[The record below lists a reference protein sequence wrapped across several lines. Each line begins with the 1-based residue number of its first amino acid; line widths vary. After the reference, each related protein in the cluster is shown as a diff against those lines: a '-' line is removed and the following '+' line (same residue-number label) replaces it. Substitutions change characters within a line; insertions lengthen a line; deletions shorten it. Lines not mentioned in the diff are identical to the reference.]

1 MYCRYLGAALGGKS
15 TIDCYVKGKVQQ
27 WVNEVEELATVAR
40 THPQAAYAAFTHGM
54 ASKWTYLMRTVEATQ
69 QLLQP
74 LEGAIRQLL
83 LPVITGKSDISDLE
97 RDLISASPFG
107 EPGYS

>member
-1 MYCRYLGAALGGKS
+1 M
-15 TIDCYVKGKVQQ
+15 
-27 WVNEVEELATVAR
+27 NEVEELATVAR
-40 THPQAAYAAFTHGM
+40 THPQAAYAALTHGM

-97 RDLISASPFG
+97 RDLCQPVWGAWVFLTLLPHHQQNTRHHCKSQHH
-107 EPGYS
+107 